1 MEWVTVLGWVA
12 SLAGALA
19 GGLLLGRMIA
29 RRSQRRDLARWR
41 NHLLDPSSVTPS
53 ERGVWPQELR
63 DVADALDEMRASR
76 RAEDRGRYAEEATAR
91 LQRAMARL
99 AHDIRSPLAAVEV
112 FLGSG
117 RISKETHEQI
127 LKPALA
133 RLRSIAGLLT
143 DERLAGE
150 ILDSAEPESGVISSA
165 SGEDPQPILLSA
177 MLDAVAS
184 SLRMQAPPGPHDR
197 IEWDEASAPYGLFV
211 HLPPRTLRSWLEE
224 LAQTLLTPGLLAGEP
239 RLRLVVSIVR
249 ESESV
254 VFRLEV
260 PAAPIGPRATGA
272 AGSTRIESLVAEP
285 VARLRR
291 LLGSSGRV
299 VADLSDGT
307 AIEITIPIAT
317 PPSWFLAELR
327 LPHNQAVLVVD
338 DDPWVHHMWE
348 RIIHASASARAKST
362 GETFPHGG
370 AAGGPEVIHL
380 TSLDEFESRLAQT
393 GFRDRVGLF
402 LVDDNYRG
410 SDRSG
415 LDLLERFPEIVS
427 RAVLVTGRW
436 EEGQVRARSVALGLR
451 LLPKHLAPRIPR
463 ASDAGSDPSRLE
475 ERPDA
480 VLVDDHVWIRKGWE
494 LSAARSGRRLR
505 TCASMQEFQALQP
518 HLDRAT
524 VLFIDS
530 DLCDEMPGER
540 FAWSLFDAGFTTIY
554 LATGFDP
561 DHFHPMP
568 WLRGIIGK
576 DPPDW
581 LRLGETE
588 EDPLASLAG
597 SEPARGTD
605 A

>member
-1 MEWVTVLGWVA
+1 MLGWVA

-41 NHLLDPSSVTPS
+41 SHLLDPSSVTAS
-53 ERGVWPQELR
+53 ERSLWPPSLR
-63 DVADALDEMRASR
+63 DVADTLDEMHASR
-76 RAEDRGRYAEEATAR
+76 RAEDRGRYAQEATAR

-117 RISKETHEQI
+117 RISTETHEEI

-150 ILDSAEPESGVISSA
+150 ILDSAEPESGA
-165 SGEDPQPILLSA
+165 TFGAAGEDPQPILLSA
-177 MLDAVAS
+177 MLDAIVS
-184 SLRMQAPPGPHDR
+184 SLRMQASPGQHDR
-197 IEWDEASAPYGLFV
+197 IEWDEATVPYGLFV
-211 HLPPRTLRSWLEE
+211 HLPPRPLRTLLEE

-239 RLRLVVSIVR
+239 RVRFVLSAVR
-249 ESESV
+249 ESGSV
-254 VFRLEV
+254 LCRLEM
-260 PAAPIGPRATGA
+260 PAAPMGPRPTGA
-272 AGSTRIESLVAEP
+272 AGSTTIESLVAEP
-285 VARLRR
+285 IARLRR

-299 VADLSDGT
+299 VAEPRDGT
-307 AIEITIPIAT
+307 AIEISIPLAT
-317 PPSWFLAELR
+317 PPSWFLAELG
-327 LPHNQAVLVVD
+327 LPRNQAVLVVD
-338 DDPWVHHMWE
+338 DDPWVHHMWD
-348 RIIHASASARAKST
+348 RIIHGSASARAQSA
-362 GETFPHGG
+362 GETIGHKGTDG
-370 AAGGPEVIHL
+370 RPEVIHL
-380 TSLDEFESRLAQT
+380 TSLDEFEVRLGET
-393 GFRDRVGLF
+393 GFRDRIGLF

-415 LDLLERFPEIVS
+415 LDLLERLPEIVP

-436 EEGQVRARSVALGLR
+436 EEGQVRARSVSLGLR

-463 ASDAGSDPSRLE
+463 ASDAGSGSSRLE
-475 ERPDA
+475 ARPDA
-480 VLVDDHVWIRKGWE
+480 VLVDDHIWIRKGWE

-518 HLDRAT
+518 QLDRAT

-581 LRLGETE
+581 SRLGEIE
-588 EDPLASLAG
+588 EDPFASLAG
-597 SEPARGTD
+597 SESARGTD